1 MLWPLALHLASEWA
15 SQPNDLHAEAQDILE
30 QMGSK
35 NSIMTTEKSTGN
47 PVNVV
52 DTITRYVED
61 TYKVQ
66 YPRYKQLEYI
76 V

>member
-1 MLWPLALHLASEWA
+1 MALHLASEWA
-15 SQPNDLHAEAQDILE
+15 SQPNDVHVEAQDILE

-35 NSIMTTEKSTGN
+35 NSVMTTEKSTGN